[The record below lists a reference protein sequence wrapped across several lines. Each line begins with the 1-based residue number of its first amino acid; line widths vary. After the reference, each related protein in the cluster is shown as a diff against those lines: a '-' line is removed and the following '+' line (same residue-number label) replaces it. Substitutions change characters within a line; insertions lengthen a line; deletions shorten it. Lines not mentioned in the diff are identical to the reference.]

1 MRSLRARMLLVIG
14 SCIALCW
21 ALVLALAVTY
31 TTRGEGFAWDNDLR
45 NIGNRILHSMP
56 PGLSTLDAV
65 KPAVFPPDDKPSY
78 DSDTSF
84 QVWSKRTRLV
94 VRAPDAPLTPLRP
107 DFIDGFSTTLID
119 GQEWRVYSVTDSS
132 GTIHAQVGNLR
143 TTIDAEIRLKVLS
156 VLGISTLLLL
166 LGGALMAWAVQRA
179 LRPVVGIGAALRRR
193 EKFDLTPLPLQQLP
207 AELHPLVNSFNH
219 LLDQVGQAVQGERRF
234 IDDAAHE
241 LRTPLSALQAQAQVA
256 LRASTMA
263 EKDAALTK
271 LLAVAQRSTR
281 LSEQLLDLARLDAG
295 THLAHAALADLSE
308 LTVHVVREFD
318 VFAEQQ
324 QRNLIIAAAPC
335 QIACDIDEIG
345 ILLRNLIDNALRYAP
360 PGGRVRIACGELDA
374 GEMATRQSFLDVAD
388 DGPGVPEAERALIFN
403 RFHRIEGNRGRG
415 SGIGLSLVAG
425 IARLHG
431 AAIVTGAGL
440 DGRGFCVRVVFP
452 AP

>member
-107 DFIDGFSTTLID
+107 DFVDGFSTTLID

-143 TTIDAEIRLKVLS
+143 STIDAEIRLKVLT

-256 LRASTMA
+256 LRATTLA

-271 LLAVAQRSTR
+271 LLAVARRSTR

-324 QRNLIIAAAPC
+324 RRTLIIAATPC

-374 GEMATRQSFLDVAD
+374 STRQSFLEVAD
-388 DGPGVPEAERALIFN
+388 DGPGVPAAERELIFR
-403 RFHRIEGNRGRG
+403 RFHRIEGNSGRG

-431 AAIVTGAGL
+431 ASIVTGDGL

-452 AP
+452 GP

>member
-107 DFIDGFSTTLID
+107 DFVDGFSTTLID
-119 GQEWRVYSVTDSS
+119 GQEWRVYAVTDSS

-143 TTIDAEIRLKVLS
+143 STIDAEIRLKVLT

-166 LGGALMAWAVQRA
+166 LGGALMGWAVQRA
-179 LRPVVGIGAALRRR
+179 LRPVVGIGAALRSR

-219 LLDQVGQAVQGERRF
+219 LLHQVGQAVQGERRF

-295 THLAHAALADLSE
+295 AHLAHAAQADLSE

-318 VFAEQQ
+318 VVAEQQ
-324 QRNLIIAAAPC
+324 RRNLIIAAAPC

-345 ILLRNLIDNALRYAP
+345 ILLRNLIDNALRFAP
-360 PGGRVRIACGELDA
+360 PGGRVLIACGELEVE
-374 GEMATRQSFLDVAD
+374 EMATRQSYLEVAD
-388 DGPGVPEAERALIFN
+388 DGPGVPEAERTLIFN

-431 AAIVTGAGL
+431 ASIVTGAGL